1 MSVEP
6 RFVVQVGRSFSWRA
20 ALGFAGALCC
30 GAGLAVILWPQV
42 LAYAVGGTFLAFGGM
57 MLLSALAARG
67 RR

>member
-30 GAGLAVILWPQV
+30 AAGLTVILWPQV
-42 LAYAVGGTFLAFGGM
+42 LAYAVGGAFLALGGT

>member
-20 ALGFAGALCC
+20 VLGFAGALCC
-30 GAGLAVILWPQV
+30 AAGLTVILWPQV
-42 LAYAVGGTFLAFGGM
+42 LAYAVGGAFLALGGT